1 MRKDCGSLYHSCPQV
16 SSLGIHKSRDQ
27 RKVELKVS
35 SRAASYFPDGY
46 EAKPPCSEWPLRNE
60 ALIIWLIYPQVL
72 LDLCRSLRPQIPSIL
87 LNRGRCHLNPSN
99 ISALLSELDDCTR
112 VELEEILVAEGLRVS
127 DVNTTSHLL
136 ASVME
141 DRPDLV
147 FLPDTILPVGTL
159 EVLPLLRRLT
169 RALIV
174 VIGPGDETTV
184 ANSLLQGADIYV
196 KTPLRRRDFV
206 ARLNALLRRYRP
218 GNSDDADQG
227 PSESF
232 ILNGKPSNVHGGSL
246 EAFTGRIWGSIHLMN
261 RILQPIVRMKACCMS
276 GSIRALRTIRRGA
289 IALSS

>member
-1 MRKDCGSLYHSCPQV
+1 MYLSK
-16 SSLGIHKSRDQ
+16 
-27 RKVELKVS
+27 
-35 SRAASYFPDGY
+35 
-46 EAKPPCSEWPLRNE
+46 
-60 ALIIWLIYPQVL
+60 
-72 LDLCRSLRPQIPSIL
+72 
-87 LNRGRCHLNPSN
+87 
-99 ISALLSELDDCTR
+99 ISALLSDLDDCTR
-112 VELEEILVAEGLRVS
+112 VELEEILVAEGLNVS
-127 DVNTTSHLL
+127 DVDTTSHLL

-169 RALIV
+169 RAIIV

-206 ARLNALLRRYRP
+206 ARLNALLRRYQS
-218 GNSDDADQG
+218 GNPNDSNQDQR
-227 PSESF
+227 ESF

-246 EAFTGRIWGSIHLMN
+246 EAFTGRIWGSIQLMN
-261 RILQPIVRMKACCMS
+261 RILEPIVRMKAYCWS
-276 GSIRALRTIRRGA
+276 RSIRALRTIRRGE